1 MYARLVLYRAS
12 PGPSLR
18 SRLERA
24 TAEVGQVM
32 RRQRGFRAA
41 YGVVDEASGEFGGIS
56 FWESREDAEAA
67 GAALAAVV
75 QETALEAAGPP
86 TIRIFEAAEL

>member
-12 PGPSLR
+12 AGPSLR

-24 TAEVGQVM
+24 TAEVGAVM

-41 YGVVDEASGEFGGIS
+41 YGLVDEAAGEFGGIS
-56 FWESREDAEAA
+56 FWDTRADAEAA
-67 GAALAAVV
+67 GAALAALV
-75 QETALEAAGPP
+75 QATALEAAGPP
-86 TIRIFEAAEL
+86 TIRVFEAAEL